1 MPVSG
6 EVWACVSPGDRAGD
20 IDQVDAIAWALDP
33 RCRRVDLAA
42 EFARLQAAD
51 ALLPR
56 AIVGIGRKRIA
67 MARAIRERSG
77 GTTKLIHIG
86 RDRGCLADL
95 DCLITTPAFPA
106 ARSPKVLTLDVALS
120 DRIRRWSADG
130 ASAVAD
136 GLRATLSRQGIDSPW
151 INVFLGNPP
160 AGDASAGDAPAQAAR
175 VRTLARQLDRLAA
188 QCGSGLVI
196 SGSPRTAPEL
206 YDILAA
212 ELACPHHLYR
222 WTAGDPGNPFDAML
236 SGSDRTV
243 VTADSVTMISQLV
256 AAGHRV
262 LVFPWR
268 ARDRGAVGRLR
279 RIVMRGPARRGKDL
293 AAFSAALY
301 ARRLAA
307 PCDAPA
313 GFEAVTPQPDI
324 QDRLFQR
331 VRDFL
336 S

>member
-1 MPVSG
+1 MPASG

-42 EFARLQAAD
+42 DFARLQAAD
-51 ALLPR
+51 ARPPR

-77 GTTKLIHIG
+77 GTTKLVHIG

-106 ARSPKVLTLDVALS
+106 APSPKVLTLDVALS
-120 DRIRRWSADG
+120 DRIRRWSLDG
-130 ASAVAD
+130 ASAAAD
-136 GLRATLSRQGIDSPW
+136 GLRATLSRQGIGSPW

-160 AGDASAGDAPAQAAR
+160 AGDASAHAAR
-175 VRTLARQLDRLAA
+175 ARILARQLDRLAA

-206 YDILAA
+206 YEILAA
-212 ELACPHHLYR
+212 ELACRHYLYR
-222 WTAGDPGNPFDAML
+222 WVAGDPGNPFDGML
-236 SGSDRTV
+236 SGSDRSV

-268 ARDRGAVGRLR
+268 TRGRGAIDRLR
-279 RIVMRGPARRGKDL
+279 RIVMRGPARRPKDL

-301 ARRLAA
+301 ARGLAA

-313 GFEAVTPQPDI
+313 GFDAVTPQPDI

>member
-1 MPVSG
+1 MPASG

-51 ALLPR
+51 ARPPR

-77 GTTKLIHIG
+77 GTTKLVHIG

-106 ARSPKVLTLDVALS
+106 APSPKVLTLDVALS
-120 DRIRRWSADG
+120 DRIRRWSLDG
-130 ASAVAD
+130 ASAAAD
-136 GLRATLSRQGIDSPW
+136 GLRATLSRQGIGSPW

-160 AGDASAGDAPAQAAR
+160 AGDASAHAAR
-175 VRTLARQLDRLAA
+175 ARILARQLDRLAA
-188 QCGSGLVI
+188 QCGSDLVI

-212 ELACPHHLYR
+212 ELASRHYLYR
-222 WTAGDPGNPFDAML
+222 WVAGDPGNPFDGML
-236 SGSDRTV
+236 SGSDRSV

-268 ARDRGAVGRLR
+268 TRGRGAIDRLR
-279 RIVMRGPARRGKDL
+279 RIVMRGPARRPKDL

-301 ARRLAA
+301 ARGMAA

-313 GFEAVTPQPDI
+313 GFDAVTPQPDI